1 MDFDQY
7 GQAFLPIVRRQIQFL
22 RKREAINRIHA
33 IEKLRCSSG
42 FIALEMADQMPR
54 GIQVS
59 ELRVLSLE
67 LLHAILTE
75 LAQPQFIRSADRLCR
90 ESLRYGDESNFIR
103 AAPCAFSREHN
114 SLANTRQIRRN
125 RTDLFRHRRDS
136 SMPARTTSHESLAAA
151 KLSVNS
157 MPVRGKF
164 IVLEGIDGS
173 GKRTQIEALAREFGR
188 RGMALSQISFPNYG
202 GFFGKLVAQFLNGE
216 FGPLAAVD
224 PHFSALL
231 YAGDRLESKPTIE
244 SALAAGKIV
253 LADRYV
259 ASNLA
264 HQGARAPREKRPEF
278 LAWLKQL
285 EYQVH
290 ALPVEDLVIYLRL
303 PVAEAHRL
311 VGRKGAR
318 DYTKSRRDLQEAD
331 ITHLEAASQV
341 YDELARQPNWITI
354 ECFNA
359 ESGALREPAEI
370 HAEIT
375 AAVDARTHSAVQVK
389 G

>member
-1 MDFDQY
+1 M
-7 GQAFLPIVRRQIQFL
+7 
-22 RKREAINRIHA
+22 
-33 IEKLRCSSG
+33 
-42 FIALEMADQMPR
+42 AL
-54 GIQVS
+54 
-59 ELRVLSLE
+59 
-67 LLHAILTE
+67 
-75 LAQPQFIRSADRLCR
+75 
-90 ESLRYGDESNFIR
+90 
-103 AAPCAFSREHN
+103 
-114 SLANTRQIRRN
+114 
-125 RTDLFRHRRDS
+125 
-136 SMPARTTSHESLAAA
+136 RTTSHESLAAA
-151 KLSVNS
+151 KLALNS

-173 GKRTQIEALAREFGR
+173 GKRTQIEALARELSH
-188 RGMALSQISFPNYG
+188 RGMALSQISFPNYS

-231 YAGDRLESKPTIE
+231 YAGDRLESKPAIE
-244 SALAAGKIV
+244 LALAAGKIV

-264 HQGARAPREKRPEF
+264 HQGARVSREKRAEF

-290 ALPVEDLVIYLRL
+290 ELPAEDLVIYLRV

-311 VGRKGAR
+311 IGHKGAR
-318 DYTKSRRDLQEAD
+318 DYTRSRRDLQEAD
-331 ITHLEAASQV
+331 LAHLEAASQV

-354 ECFNA
+354 ECQDA
-359 ESGALREPAEI
+359 PSGRLREPADI
-370 HAEIT
+370 HAEIV
-375 AAVDARTHSAVQVK
+375 AAVEARTHTAVQAN